1 MVRLLI
7 KEYSLINN
15 RTIATIGMHD
25 YHQISLVLYVIKSL
39 AFHNHSAQNFFQ
51 LNQLNFSYLA

>member
-1 MVRLLI
+1 M
-7 KEYSLINN
+7 EYSLVNN

-25 YHQISLVLYVIKSL
+25 NHQISLVLYVIKSL